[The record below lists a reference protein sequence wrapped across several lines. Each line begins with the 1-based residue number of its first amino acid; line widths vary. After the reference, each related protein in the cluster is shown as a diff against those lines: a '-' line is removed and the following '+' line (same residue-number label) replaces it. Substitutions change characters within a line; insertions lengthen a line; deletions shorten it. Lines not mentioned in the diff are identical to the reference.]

1 MNKKASPFHLSVWIA
16 CWLACMCSL
25 VCYADLR
32 LDENFSEQRLAPEIS
47 YICGGVSHYTLD
59 EAKTL
64 NFAPLARKEISFGFT
79 QSDCWFHFRAT
90 NTGDKPLAL
99 VLSSDFNLFDHIDFY
114 IPSSGKIIK
123 KSIGDTIPYN
133 QRELKVRTLSIP
145 FTINAKETHD
155 YYLHAKTSSTFYL
168 PLQLSS
174 YPEFIN
180 VNDKIDTLIGLFYG
194 MVIGLFLYHLF
205 LFILTR
211 EKVQL
216 LYIFYVMNTLLFFAA
231 EQGSLFRFWPTAT
244 TLNNFSIYTFAF
256 LVFSSACLFTR
267 TYLNTKESPR
277 LHNTLKWLSFIFAIS
292 AFFHVFI
299 PTRIV
304 APVMTVVVY
313 L

>member
-1 MNKKASPFHLSVWIA
+1 MNKKSSPFHLSVWIA

-99 VLSSDFNLFDHIDFY
+99 VLSSDFNLFDHLDFY

-133 QRELKVRTLSIP
+133 G
-145 FTINAKETHD
+145 A
-155 YYLHAKTSSTFYL
+155 
-168 PLQLSS
+168 
-174 YPEFIN
+174 
-180 VNDKIDTLIGLFYG
+180 
-194 MVIGLFLYHLF
+194 YH
-205 LFILTR
+205 
-211 EKVQL
+211 
-216 LYIFYVMNTLLFFAA
+216 
-231 EQGSLFRFWPTAT
+231 
-244 TLNNFSIYTFAF
+244 
-256 LVFSSACLFTR
+256 
-267 TYLNTKESPR
+267 
-277 LHNTLKWLSFIFAIS
+277 
-292 AFFHVFI
+292 
-299 PTRIV
+299 
-304 APVMTVVVY
+304 
-313 L
+313 